1 MNLKDLLEN
10 AVVDVL
16 YRTLNWTDT
25 VQNVIQH
32 LENQNVEVVSIG
44 SSNAARVLRLT
55 LQISGKDVLVS
66 KNLEQPDISDSQ
78 RSISRDIAIT
88 GMLGRFPGAENLD
101 DFWNLLLA
109 GRDMHQQVN
118 LGAIF

>member
-44 SSNAARVLRLT
+44 SSNAARVLQLT
-55 LQISGKDVLVS
+55 LEKSGKDVLVS
-66 KNLEQPDISDSQ
+66 KNLEQPDFSDSQ
-78 RSISRDIAIT
+78 RSISQDIAIT
-88 GMLGRFPGAENLD
+88 GMSGRFLGAESLD

-109 GRDMHQQVN
+109 GRDMH
-118 LGAIF
+118 